1 MEAGLK
7 LKGVGSRSATDV
19 LELVELVGMS
29 GVGREADVVSG
40 VMMAVVSGVGR
51 GVEVV
56 LKVMEPGVGTR
67 SMSAP
72 ETVEA
77 AEKTGDEDMM
87 MAG

>member
-1 MEAGLK
+1 MKAGLK

-51 GVEVV
+51 RVEVV
-56 LKVMEPGVGTR
+56 LKVVEPVVGTW

-72 ETVEA
+72 KTVDGM
-77 AEKTGDEDMM
+77 EKMGDEDMM